1 MMKKTKKALLCT
13 SVIALLVAFSAC
25 SNPSDS
31 TSDSKGNSSGGS
43 ASQGLTADDV
53 IVSFAKETLLL
64 TVNET
69 TELKATVGEKLD
81 GLTYSLGY
89 SSSEPSVLAVADDG
103 ALTALKIGESTVTAT
118 LIYQTFETT
127 ATCAV
132 TVKGL
137 TPVIDV
143 ETTYD
148 AVYREGLTLGD
159 LVDLDDGYAWKE
171 GAETLLKAGDGQN
184 FTVIYTP
191 SDTDR
196 YETVETKVTVNVEKA
211 SPSLSVNA
219 KTAPGG
225 AFTMLYRE
233 TATDFSA
240 MDIFA
245 VESGKTV
252 TYTLKDADNREIDTE
267 EAIPVGV
274 YTLTAAIAE
283 TDNYKAVAAS
293 VSFTVEARPVDLFD
307 EAMNKIPDD
316 AAAMSETDKAEIVA
330 GYGKLTEEEKAAS
343 VAAWDMTRAEK
354 YADFYENYVRSVD
367 KGESDGLFT
376 YFHTAYG
383 SSQVTLGYSVQAAEG
398 TKNSASFDAE
408 KGFADENASL
418 KILSDP
424 DWTNSIHLKVNLQAL
439 SWQDAGNAD
448 AVFFY
453 VYNGTDDLLMF
464 GTWPTQTPLP
474 AHEWTLI
481 AYPKA
486 TLNGKRGLPAVD
498 AFGNL
503 SFEIYYYN
511 ETADRERLDNGV
523 DINVTS
529 MTAVTPAYVNGL
541 IDKLDKQNPDSE
553 LLRKIYDAY
562 HLLSEENKESVN
574 GYAEIEATYLAS
586 VRGDYTPAED
596 TVVDFSHALGA
607 VQTGANIKDLA
618 LSSFYPRLTAAPG
631 EQENETVTCWENR
644 VGSLLSYYK
653 LDMKINSSLIS
664 DFSGYNVLTFEVYFE
679 SPRNQT
685 YGMKGDNKYY
695 MEYMGTKYAFE
706 LGVWNTIRINLPEK
720 VVGTTLTFY
729 AWNATQTRAACFMMD
744 RIYMTSVKAEN
755 FDFATDFE
763 AKVNALTAQS
773 TKAEIDAVREA
784 YKTLSS
790 AVREE
795 EKTKAAWSKLWNEYY
810 VAPALAELNLKIGAI
825 TDDSGKDDVTN
836 VIDWYNALEDDL
848 KNNVDI
854 KAAYEAFYTARYG
867 IIFTADFKAAVAG
880 LSADSTDEQLI
891 DVLKT
896 YREADAAIKESD
908 EVKAAYGTLGG
919 LIEARLSETAWID
932 VSSELARLYNLKD
945 VAEKPADGQTITHAN
960 AAGYADDA
968 VMKVTVS
975 ENWNTGSRYLLCPQI
990 VNTGTETLKVSFYI
1004 RSVDSQYRK
1013 IRIELT
1019 EGIGGVWKGYGT
1031 DLIKMEKATWT
1042 FVSFDL
1048 APGQAFYMT
1057 AQWWKDVN
1065 GNEKYMIGY
1074 QMELEIGNFNLVT
1087 ADYVSSLIAEMSTIA
1102 DEEKKA
1108 EYLRKGKDLYNVL
1121 SAAEQEQVVGADAL
1135 FGEEYIAG
1143 FTSAVEALSADSSET
1158 DMLAAFNVYQ
1168 ELPDMLKTETAVEN
1182 SYKVLCGLIETKL
1195 DPNAWIDLSSDLA
1208 VAYRSTDLVENPSSS
1223 QTTAYTHVTGY
1234 ADDENAV
1241 KAVVSENWTAN
1252 SVYRFIPLVQN
1263 TDSKKIRVGFYIRSV
1278 DSQYRKIRIIKT
1290 TGINGE
1296 WKGYATDYVYLEKQ
1310 TWTFVSFELEAGES
1324 FYIYAQWWKDPN
1336 GNAKYMIGYQ
1346 MELEIGNF
1354 NLVTAD
1360 YVSSLIAEMSTVA
1373 DEAKKAEYVKKIK
1386 DMYGVL
1392 SETEKAN
1399 VTGYDAFAAE
1409 NP

>member
-486 TLNGKRGLPAVD
+486 TLNGKEVFPPSTRSEI
-498 AFGNL
+498 FL
-503 SFEIYYYN
+503 SKSTIITKRRTEN
-511 ETADRERLDNGV
+511 GSTTAW
-523 DINVTS
+523 TS
-529 MTAVTPAYVNGL
+529 M
-541 IDKLDKQNPDSE
+541 
-553 LLRKIYDAY
+553 
-562 HLLSEENKESVN
+562 
-574 GYAEIEATYLAS
+574 
-586 VRGDYTPAED
+586 
-596 TVVDFSHALGA
+596 
-607 VQTGANIKDLA
+607 
-618 LSSFYPRLTAAPG
+618 
-631 EQENETVTCWENR
+631 
-644 VGSLLSYYK
+644 
-653 LDMKINSSLIS
+653 
-664 DFSGYNVLTFEVYFE
+664 
-679 SPRNQT
+679 
-685 YGMKGDNKYY
+685 
-695 MEYMGTKYAFE
+695 
-706 LGVWNTIRINLPEK
+706 
-720 VVGTTLTFY
+720 
-729 AWNATQTRAACFMMD
+729 
-744 RIYMTSVKAEN
+744 
-755 FDFATDFE
+755 
-763 AKVNALTAQS
+763 
-773 TKAEIDAVREA
+773 
-784 YKTLSS
+784 
-790 AVREE
+790 
-795 EKTKAAWSKLWNEYY
+795 
-810 VAPALAELNLKIGAI
+810 
-825 TDDSGKDDVTN
+825 
-836 VIDWYNALEDDL
+836 
-848 KNNVDI
+848 
-854 KAAYEAFYTARYG
+854 
-867 IIFTADFKAAVAG
+867 
-880 LSADSTDEQLI
+880 
-891 DVLKT
+891 
-896 YREADAAIKESD
+896 
-908 EVKAAYGTLGG
+908 
-919 LIEARLSETAWID
+919 
-932 VSSELARLYNLKD
+932 
-945 VAEKPADGQTITHAN
+945 
-960 AAGYADDA
+960 
-968 VMKVTVS
+968 
-975 ENWNTGSRYLLCPQI
+975 
-990 VNTGTETLKVSFYI
+990 
-1004 RSVDSQYRK
+1004 
-1013 IRIELT
+1013 
-1019 EGIGGVWKGYGT
+1019 
-1031 DLIKMEKATWT
+1031 
-1042 FVSFDL
+1042 
-1048 APGQAFYMT
+1048 
-1057 AQWWKDVN
+1057 
-1065 GNEKYMIGY
+1065 
-1074 QMELEIGNFNLVT
+1074 
-1087 ADYVSSLIAEMSTIA
+1087 
-1102 DEEKKA
+1102 
-1108 EYLRKGKDLYNVL
+1108 
-1121 SAAEQEQVVGADAL
+1121 
-1135 FGEEYIAG
+1135 
-1143 FTSAVEALSADSSET
+1143 
-1158 DMLAAFNVYQ
+1158 
-1168 ELPDMLKTETAVEN
+1168 
-1182 SYKVLCGLIETKL
+1182 
-1195 DPNAWIDLSSDLA
+1195 
-1208 VAYRSTDLVENPSSS
+1208 
-1223 QTTAYTHVTGY
+1223 
-1234 ADDENAV
+1234 
-1241 KAVVSENWTAN
+1241 
-1252 SVYRFIPLVQN
+1252 
-1263 TDSKKIRVGFYIRSV
+1263 
-1278 DSQYRKIRIIKT
+1278 
-1290 TGINGE
+1290 
-1296 WKGYATDYVYLEKQ
+1296 
-1310 TWTFVSFELEAGES
+1310 
-1324 FYIYAQWWKDPN
+1324 
-1336 GNAKYMIGYQ
+1336 
-1346 MELEIGNF
+1346 
-1354 NLVTAD
+1354 
-1360 YVSSLIAEMSTVA
+1360 
-1373 DEAKKAEYVKKIK
+1373 
-1386 DMYGVL
+1386 
-1392 SETEKAN
+1392 
-1399 VTGYDAFAAE
+1399 
-1409 NP
+1409 